1 MKNSKSKKV
10 TKKGE
15 YYFAKGFK
23 VLVSCVKKNR
33 YSLLYNTFLWYTE
46 IEQKACKFTLTWRL
60 LFYNWVLGGKGF
72 LLVLEVTDI
81 SYIQQW

>member
-33 YSLLYNTFLWYTE
+33 YSLMYMPLARNE
-46 IEQKACKFTLTWRL
+46 KRK
-60 LFYNWVLGGKGF
+60 K
-72 LLVLEVTDI
+72 LVLEFQNFGKFCCCFSVELLF
-81 SYIQQW
+81 QA

>member
-1 MKNSKSKKV
+1 MKNSKNRQV

-33 YSLLYNTFLWYTE
+33 YSLVLTAYYLLTVDGLRVSIPLELLCGGMN
-46 IEQKACKFTLTWRL
+46 IEK
-60 LFYNWVLGGKGF
+60 
-72 LLVLEVTDI
+72 
-81 SYIQQW
+81 S

>member
-23 VLVSCVKKNR
+23 VLVSCVKKIVTAYYIYYIVR
-33 YSLLYNTFLWYTE
+33 DKAPKSL
-46 IEQKACKFTLTWRL
+46 
-60 LFYNWVLGGKGF
+60 
-72 LLVLEVTDI
+72 
-81 SYIQQW
+81 

>member
-33 YSLLYNTFLWYTE
+33 YSLF
-46 IEQKACKFTLTWRL
+46 
-60 LFYNWVLGGKGF
+60 
-72 LLVLEVTDI
+72 
-81 SYIQQW
+81 YIQVSLGNPGFFQRGNSPSMQLYSLKMKYAIDITS